1 MENKR
6 PEVGDLVLI
15 KGSGFGIARVTARL
29 DRVYKGSKILMVKLI
44 SPGFENTVISTSET
58 YLEKLDQEDEDLIN
72 GLEEI
77 GSI

>member
-1 MENKR
+1 
-6 PEVGDLVLI
+6 
-15 KGSGFGIARVTARL
+15 
-29 DRVYKGSKILMVKLI
+29 MVKLI